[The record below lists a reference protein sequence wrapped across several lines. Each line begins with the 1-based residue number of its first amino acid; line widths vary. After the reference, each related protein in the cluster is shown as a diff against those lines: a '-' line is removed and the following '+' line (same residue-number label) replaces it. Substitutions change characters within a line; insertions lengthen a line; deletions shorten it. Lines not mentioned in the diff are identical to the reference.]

1 MMRLWA
7 MKFYTPMYKKKI
19 KNRKT
24 FQYEFY
30 IFYNGLWGPIDITGI
45 FLCRVCRPTYKKVIR
60 EYFNSM
66 AKDLDFLVSL
76 SFIYSLYLWFYEI
89 SLATSREINNKI
101 FKWPTTVDA
110 SVTIFQKLKCSI
122 CCYYIPVKPHQQPHQ
137 WPHWVFFFSFSF
149 TINIFPIIIPS

>member
-76 SFIYSLYLWFYEI
+76 SFIYSLYPWFYEMN
-89 SLATSREINNKI
+89 LTTSREINNKI
-101 FKWPTTVDA
+101 FKWPIEVGA
-110 SVTIFQKLKCSI
+110 SVIIFQKLKSNI
-122 CCYYIPVKPHQQPHQ
+122 YCCYAFVKPHQRQRH
-137 WPHWVFFFSFSF
+137 WPYWLFFFLFF
-149 TINIFPIIIPS
+149 YN